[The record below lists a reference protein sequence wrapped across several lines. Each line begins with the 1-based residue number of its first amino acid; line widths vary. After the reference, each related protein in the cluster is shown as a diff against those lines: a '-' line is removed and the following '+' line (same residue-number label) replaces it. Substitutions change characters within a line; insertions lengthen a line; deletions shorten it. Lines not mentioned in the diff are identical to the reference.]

1 MGRMRRLSWR
11 ACKTISASSGW
22 RPASASRPWPTG
34 LTSAVRPTPHW
45 KRVRPTPQRN
55 WPSGWPGCWEGGRI
69 DILPAAGLARTGR
82 GGTGRWRPAAG
93 AKSRSPPRRAR
104 LYRVGPRLFARTL
117 TGPGNARQSVIPAEG
132 TVIDA
137 AAAGN
142 SVLVQPFD
150 DDDFDTPSLGMLG
163 CDPAVGLLETELR
176 RRGVRLVAAEESSRE
191 ALLGL
196 ARGEAH
202 VAGCHLRDDV
212 TGSFNRTWVER
223 LVPFPCT
230 LVTFASWEQGLM
242 VAPGN
247 PKGIRGIESLANPGV
262 AMVNRQSGSGSRAL
276 LDRALLSY
284 GVPAEAIAGYQR
296 EEYGHLAVAAA
307 VAYGGADVGV
317 GVKAAALATGL
328 DFIPLEAERYDLV
341 VPDHLLNDPAV
352 QALLT
357 SCGGTRSIA
366 GSKASVATTLPK
378 WACPPPLELRRR
390 QPAP

>member
-1 MGRMRRLSWR
+1 MLGED
-11 ACKTISASSGW
+11 
-22 RPASASRPWPTG
+22 ASA
-34 LTSAVRPTPHW
+34 V
-45 KRVRPTPQRN
+45 V
-55 WPSGWPGCWEGGRI
+55 
-69 DILPAAGLARTGR
+69 AGLQNNLRKLRLEAGLSQQALAKRANVSRQAYGALEAGTANPSTELALRLARVL
-82 GGTGRWRPAAG
+82 GGGVESIFFLPPDSPGPVEAELAG
-93 AKSRSPPRRAR
+93 GALPPGPGLEAPRRAR

-137 AAAGN
+137 AATGN

-150 DDDFDTPSLGMLG
+150 DDDVDTPSLGMLG
-163 CDPAVGLLETELR
+163 CDPAVGLLEPELR

-202 VAGCHLRDDV
+202 VAGCHLRDDA

-284 GVPAEAIAGYQR
+284 GVPVETIAGYQR

-328 DFIPLEAERYDLV
+328 DFIRLEAERYDLV

-352 QALLT
+352 QALLD
-357 SCGGTRSIA
+357 I
-366 GSKASVATTLPK
+366 
-378 WACPPPLELRRR
+378 LRRDEVHR
-390 QPAP
+390 RVESLGGYDASEMGLPAAA

>member
-1 MGRMRRLSWR
+1 M
-11 ACKTISASSGW
+11 
-22 RPASASRPWPTG
+22 
-34 LTSAVRPTPHW
+34 
-45 KRVRPTPQRN
+45 
-55 WPSGWPGCWEGGRI
+55 
-69 DILPAAGLARTGR
+69 AGLQNNLRKLRLKAGLSQQALAKRASVSRQAYAALEAGTANPSTELALRLARVLGR
-82 GGTGRWRPAAG
+82 GVESIFFLPPDSPGPVEAELAG
-93 AKSRSPPRRAR
+93 GALPPGPGLEAPRRAR

-150 DDDFDTPSLGMLG
+150 DDVDTLSLGMLG

-262 AMVNRQSGSGSRAL
+262 ALVNRQSGSGSRAL

-352 QALLT
+352 QALLD
-357 SCGGTRSIA
+357 I
-366 GSKASVATTLPK
+366 
-378 WACPPPLELRRR
+378 LRRDEVHR
-390 QPAP
+390 RVESLGGYDASEMGLPAAA